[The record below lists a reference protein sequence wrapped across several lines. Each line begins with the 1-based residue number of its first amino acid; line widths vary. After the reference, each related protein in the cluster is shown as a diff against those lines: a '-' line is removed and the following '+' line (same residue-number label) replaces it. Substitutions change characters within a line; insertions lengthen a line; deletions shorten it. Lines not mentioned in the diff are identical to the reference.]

1 LHLFELSSQLNL
13 KIGILNRQ
21 AHRGCPPVRA
31 AAEPAGIDANLLSKL
46 GYTAGTD
53 RVSGADSAAPKA
65 EKPTWLSE
73 ASGFTPPR

>member
-1 LHLFELSSQLNL
+1 MSSKRFVPAVRCAGLTRVAGSTTQTFELSSQLNL

-46 GYTAGTD
+46 G
-53 RVSGADSAAPKA
+53 
-65 EKPTWLSE
+65 
-73 ASGFTPPR
+73 